1 MSAEDTASGPWRVMV
16 VDDRALPRLAA
27 KAILS
32 ELKDL
37 QFAGEASSGREALA
51 LFSQL
56 RPDIVLLD
64 VQMPEMSGP
73 DTATRLLELDPEA
86 TIVAWSVSDDSDDL
100 VRMMQAGCAGYIL
113 KDVGP
118 QEMGRALSAALRGDN
133 PIPRKLVADVLRRA
147 QPSSPAASEAPA
159 LSARETEVLRLLGKG
174 HQSKEIAQD
183 LGISRRSV
191 DTHLRNLYRKLEV
204 RSRGEAVGKALRVG
218 LLATGDL

>member
-1 MSAEDTASGPWRVMV
+1 M
-16 VDDRALPRLAA
+16 ALY
-27 KAILS
+27 
-32 ELKDL
+32 
-37 QFAGEASSGREALA
+37 
-51 LFSQL
+51 SQL

-73 DTATRLLELDPEA
+73 DTAARLLQLDPEA

-118 QEMGRALSAALRGDN
+118 QEMGRALSAALRGDS
-133 PIPRKLVADVLRRA
+133 PIPRKLVVDVLRRA
-147 QPSSPAASEAPA
+147 QPSSPVTSDVPA
-159 LSARETEVLRLLGKG
+159 LSAREAEVLKLLGKG
-174 HQSKEIAQD
+174 HQSKEIAQS
-183 LGISRRSV
+183 LGISTRSV

>member
-1 MSAEDTASGPWRVMV
+1 MV

>member
-1 MSAEDTASGPWRVMV
+1 MV
-16 VDDRALPRLAA
+16 VDDRSLPRLAA

-37 QFAGEASSGREALA
+37 QLVGEASSGREAVA
-51 LFSQL
+51 LYSHL

-64 VQMPEMSGP
+64 VQMPELSGP
-73 DTATRLLELDPEA
+73 DTAIRLLALDPQA

-118 QEMGRALSAALRGDN
+118 QEMGRALAATLRGDN

-147 QPSSPAASEAPA
+147 QPSSPTAHDAPP
-159 LSARETEVLRLLGKG
+159 LSARESEVLKLLGKG
-174 HQSKEIAQD
+174 HQSKQIAQD

-204 RSRGEAVGKALRVG
+204 RSRGEAVGKALRLG

>member
-1 MSAEDTASGPWRVMV
+1 MPSLMSAEDTASGPWRVMV

-118 QEMGRALSAALRGDN
+118 QEMGRAF
-133 PIPRKLVADVLRRA
+133 V
-147 QPSSPAASEAPA
+147 SS
-159 LSARETEVLRLLGKG
+159 
-174 HQSKEIAQD
+174 IA
-183 LGISRRSV
+183 GR
-191 DTHLRNLYRKLEV
+191 
-204 RSRGEAVGKALRVG
+204 
-218 LLATGDL
+218 